1 MANFN
6 SYNEQKNRKKILV
19 KTIGVSS
26 LLLLAALLLLGYL
39 SLTSKQKLAVQT
51 AISMAESKLKSDTFS
66 FRLLLSQEY
75 GEFSFRNGDLLD
87 SKGDSIK
94 YKYDTLDRLS
104 RELDIVATIF
114 VRENND
120 FRRISTSLVDN
131 SGKRIVDTLLDSNSA
146 AYQPVI
152 NGREYTGHVTIL
164 SEDYISEYYP
174 IFEPG
179 TKNVIGALFTG
190 IAITPVEKMV
200 AENSNTQTA
209 ASIAIGLVLLALII
223 LVNTMNIRTVIT
235 KPISIVT
242 DSLKNISEGE
252 GDLTRRIDFKSNDE
266 IGDLVNY
273 FNKLMDALQGPI
285 GDTKSTVNNL
295 ASAAEQLSSVSRE
308 LSSSS
313 EHTLN
318 QTAEVISRME
328 RMSTNINA
336 MASGAEEA
344 SVNANEVAGAAEQM
358 SVNMN
363 TISSAVEEM
372 STSINQISNN
382 AREANIVAN
391 KATEKSNETTKVM
404 NALGIAA
411 KEIGQVTDV
420 IKKIA
425 DKTNLLALNATI
437 EAASAGEA
445 GKGFAVVAG
454 EIKELANQSAK
465 SADDI
470 ANRIEGIQVGA
481 NNATKVIEEVSNII
495 ITINN
500 SVEAIA
506 GHVEQ
511 QTRASNEIANNVVQ
525 ANVGAKRVAGAISEV
540 AKGSRD
546 IAANAGDAARRVK
559 QASADVDFVS
569 QAAKESRQGSAQVN
583 SAANDLAKMADHLQ
597 TLMGKFK
604 A

>member
-1 MANFN
+1 MSNFN
-6 SYNEQKNRKKILV
+6 NYNGQKNRKKILV
-19 KTIGVSS
+19 KTLGVSS
-26 LLLLAALLLLGYL
+26 LLLLFALLLLGYL
-39 SLTSKQKLAVQT
+39 SLSSKQKLAVQT
-51 AISMAESKLKSDTFS
+51 AISMAENKLKSDTFS
-66 FRLLLSQEY
+66 FRLLLAQEY
-75 GEFSFRNGDLLD
+75 GEFSLRNGDLLD

-94 YKYDTLDRLS
+94 YKYETLDHLS

-131 SGKRIVDTLLDSNSA
+131 YGKRIVDTLMDSNSA
-146 AYQPVI
+146 AYQPI
-152 NGREYTGHVTIL
+152 KDGREYIGRASIL
-164 SEDYISEYYP
+164 GEDYISEYYP

-190 IAITPVEKMV
+190 IATTPIKKMV
-200 AENSNTQTA
+200 TENSNAQTA

-223 LVNTMNIRTVIT
+223 LVNTIHIRTVIT
-235 KPISIVT
+235 KPISKVT

-252 GDLTRRIDFKSNDE
+252 GDLTQRIDFKSNDE

-273 FNKLMDALQGPI
+273 FNKLMDTLQNPI
-285 GDTKSTVNNL
+285 GDTKATVNNL
-295 ASAAEQLSSVSRE
+295 ASEAEKLSSISRE
-308 LSSSS
+308 LSNSS
-313 EHTLN
+313 EETLN
-318 QTAEVISRME
+318 QTAEVISRMK
-328 RMSTNINA
+328 RMSTNINS

-344 SVNANEVAGAAEQM
+344 SVNANEVAGAAELM

-363 TISSAVEEM
+363 TIAAAIEEM
-372 STSINQISNN
+372 STSINQISVN
-382 AREANIVAN
+382 AKEANMVAN
-391 KATEKSNETTKVM
+391 KATEKSTETTKVM
-404 NALGIAA
+404 NTLGIAA

-481 NNATKVIEEVSNII
+481 NNAVKVIEEVSNII
-495 ITINN
+495 IKINN

-506 GHVEQ
+506 GHVDQ
-511 QTRASNEIANNVVQ
+511 QTRASNEIASSVAQ

-540 AKGSRD
+540 AKGSRE
-546 IAANAGDAARRVK
+546 IAGNASDAARRVE
-559 QASADVDFVS
+559 QASADVNYVS
-569 QAAKESRQGSAQVN
+569 QAAKESSQGSAQVN
-583 SAANDLAKMADHLQ
+583 SAATDLAKMADHLQ
-597 TLMGKFK
+597 TLVGKFK